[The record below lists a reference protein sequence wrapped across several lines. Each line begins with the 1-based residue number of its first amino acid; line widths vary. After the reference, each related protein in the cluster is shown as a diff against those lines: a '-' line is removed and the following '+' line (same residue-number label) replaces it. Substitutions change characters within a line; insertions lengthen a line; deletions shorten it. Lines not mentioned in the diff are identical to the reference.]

1 MKKENFR
8 IYSPLKF
15 HQPEIYS
22 RCKSPR
28 SIMLSSAFSI
38 FLLSACGMTGEQ
50 KSLTTS
56 FGAATASYSDLISEE
71 LRALRSGSI
80 QLRQSAFTLPGARS
94 SDVFSRNVVPRQ
106 QGYIKLEN
114 QLTLENLDRPIR
126 LSALLKDYGQG
137 LVEIASAGENDLFK
151 QRFAS
156 IGEGL
161 TKIPGFENDGT
172 RIKGV
177 AATAGP
183 VAGLAADA
191 AKRQMVQDIVAASDP
206 FVQKA
211 ADLLASEFTVS
222 SDRSLAAYDSSIR
235 LLDESVYDAF
245 ATVTSSKQ
253 NNPLAT
259 FERQSAVGGAE
270 LLQVHKSRLAVLESR
285 VAQASKSL
293 KETHSSLVES
303 FNNNEVSHDVVMQF
317 NTETET
323 VNALLQ
329 ALR

>member
-1 MKKENFR
+1 
-8 IYSPLKF
+8 
-15 HQPEIYS
+15 
-22 RCKSPR
+22 
-28 SIMLSSAFSI
+28 
-38 FLLSACGMTGEQ
+38 
-50 KSLTTS
+50 
-56 FGAATASYSDLISEE
+56 
-71 LRALRSGSI
+71 
-80 QLRQSAFTLPGARS
+80 
-94 SDVFSRNVVPRQ
+94 
-106 QGYIKLEN
+106 
-114 QLTLENLDRPIR
+114 
-126 LSALLKDYGQG
+126 

-151 QRFAS
+151 QKFAS

-191 AKRQMVQDIVAASDP
+191 AKRQMVQDIVTASDP

-211 ADLLASEFTVS
+211 ADLLASEFTIS

-235 LLDESVYDAF
+235 LLDESVSDAF

-259 FERQSAVGGAE
+259 FERKSAVGGAE
-270 LLQVHKSRLAVLESR
+270 LLQAHKSRLAVLESR
-285 VAQASKSL
+285 VAQASKSF
-293 KETHSSLVES
+293 KEAHSSLVKS
-303 FNNNEVSHDVVMQF
+303 FNNNEISHDVVMQF
-317 NTETET
+317 NTETKT